1 MEFIKREF
9 KWGGE
14 KIVTAAIHKSSTT
27 PRLFKTCPTTMI
39 PPSHL
44 FYGKGE
50 KEKTK
55 PSLDNTTSDDESS
68 GEEFDQI
75 IKNLNR
81 KTKFSSLS

>member
-1 MEFIKREF
+1 
-9 KWGGE
+9 
-14 KIVTAAIHKSSTT
+14 
-27 PRLFKTCPTTMI
+27 MI